1 MTTLSGLF
9 NETRQPHSDTDL
21 TICQPISAKEITVLT
36 ATGSQIQAKRWQPD
50 GTTAPAAT
58 PKNFKRRVVAV
69 TDIQSLSTVLTA
81 LTPDKQACVVRG
93 SYIGDAL
100 AVPLMRA
107 LPVIKGETPWQEGHV
122 LRQSA
127 YFMDAPQHPV
137 MLDVDGFKPTAGDP
151 CRDTEA
157 CIDEFI
163 TKHLPDC
170 FHGVSHHW
178 QLSGSAGLVKNAGV
192 LKSHLWFWLTTPYTS
207 AELTAWAKAAPGMG
221 LDTAVFGA
229 VQPLYTA
236 APVMAHGVTDPVA
249 VRSGF
254 TAGLFSDAVN
264 LVIDAD
270 LLAAANAPRATVAL
284 GSAALDDIKKVARG
298 LDAIPNDLERGDWM
312 RMMWAT
318 RDATGGSI
326 EGFELFKAWTATYPG
341 DDGSFNLAKWRE
353 KDDGGV
359 TRRTLY
365 KMANKC
371 NPQWNAL
378 PIAEQVAGLEDV
390 PDVTPAGGVPTD
402 GALAPIGQRQLLPAF
417 TRVTSSGKIE
427 AEINNLIAALA
438 RPDICGFHVR
448 YDTFRDGIMLA
459 PVGSPGELRS
469 IKDSDNVNMRGRLQK
484 GGAGFQ
490 PIPKETF
497 RDVIHSVAEANPFDS
512 AQQWLGSL
520 VWDGE
525 PRVIGFLATYFA
537 AGNTPYTRA
546 VGLYM
551 WSAMAGRVMVP
562 GIKADMVPV
571 LIGAQ
576 GARKSTAVAA
586 LVPSSDFFAA
596 IDLAAPDADLAR
608 VMRSKLVIELD
619 ELKGL
624 GSRESESI
632 KSFITRPIDEW
643 TPKYIEYVTKYPRR
657 SVFFGTSNK
666 DDILADDTGNRRW
679 LPFRVGMCDVDGIA
693 RDREQLW
700 AEARGLFASNG
711 IMFAAAEQLA
721 VAEHAEFAVH
731 DELDSSIA
739 KWLQGDGIST
749 PPRNREFLSG
759 SEIMTQALN
768 VPMGH
773 QSAYYGSR
781 VKRAMIRLGY
791 QAVNRRIDGQQ
802 LRLFAA
808 PSLF

>member
-1 MTTLSGLF
+1 MNF
-9 NETRQPHSDTDL
+9 ENKQA
-21 TICQPISAKEITVLT
+21 ISFEKEITILQCRQWLAPLTDRARQDRCAIKRHGAKACWGDGPLSAAPLNEHFAGAAGCGVGFIIPGQSTTRLALLDLDDHGGQSSANTMLT
-36 ATGSQIQAKRWQPD
+36 AAGALCMRLEGIGLRPTAFKSQGGKGFHIWMLWQD
-50 GTTAPAAT
+50 EQDAHSVRHALQGVLHAEGYREGAGAGIAGGQVEIF
-58 PKNFKRRVVAV
+58 PKQDWVAV
-69 TDIQSLSTVLTA
+69 GDN
-81 LTPDKQACVVRG
+81 G
-93 SYIGDAL
+93 SL
-100 AVPLMRA
+100 AVLPLWNKSV
-107 LPVIKGETPWQEGHV
+107 P
-122 LRQSA
+122 
-127 YFMDAPQHPV
+127 
-137 MLDVDGFKPTAGDP
+137 MLD
-151 CRDTEA
+151 
-157 CIDEFI
+157 EF
-163 TKHLPDC
+163 
-170 FHGVSHHW
+170 
-178 QLSGSAGLVKNAGV
+178 
-192 LKSHLWFWLTTPYTS
+192 
-207 AELTAWAKAAPGMG
+207 GMG
-221 LDTAVFGA
+221 LLIEAPRSAVLGMTW
-229 VQPLYTA
+229 P
-236 APVMAHGVTDPVA
+236 M
-249 VRSGF
+249 
-254 TAGLFSDAVN
+254 SDAVP
-264 LVIDAD
+264 VV
-270 LLAAANAPRATVAL
+270 ANAPRAASVAP
-284 GSAALDDIKKVARG
+284 SAA
-298 LDAIPNDLERGDWM
+298 PEFEE
-312 RMMWAT
+312 AT
-318 RDATGGSI
+318 RALWTLTNNFSDRADWLKAKFAYREWAGNSQAAYDQ
-326 EGFELFKAWTATYPG
+326 FKAWTSTYPG
-341 DDGSFNLAKWRE
+341 DDGSFDIAQWNE
-353 KDDGGV
+353 KDKGGV
-359 TRRTLY
+359 TRLTLIYMVNEALRT
-365 KMANKC
+365 
-371 NPQWNAL
+371 PDGL
-378 PIAEQVAGLEDV
+378 PEV
-390 PDVTPAGGVPTD
+390 PHAPSGGVPTD
-402 GALAPIGQRQLLPAF
+402 GALAPIGQLQLLPAF